1 MNFDKN
7 IVKWIWFAQATVPGS
22 SNAAKI
28 LEYRDDIN
36 DIYEKEYEY
45 NEYNVPEHVIDS
57 LNDKLLD
64 EAERIA
70 EYCEEHDILP
80 VHIFDDRFPP
90 KLRNIQDH
98 PVVLYMKGTIPD
110 FKNYV
115 MLAVVGTRECTNYG
129 LETAYDICDGLARSG
144 IIIVSGMAEGIDA
157 AAATAALNA
166 NKFTIAVLGCG
177 VDVIYPMSN
186 ESLYYQIRNN
196 GLLISEYPP
205 LAGATKQTFPER
217 NRIMS
222 GISDGVFVIEAGK
235 NSGALITADR
245 ALYQG
250 RKIYAVPGNV
260 DSPQSV
266 GCNRLIQNG
275 AKLVTD
281 ANDII
286 AEHQHDALHELV
298 PVMKRDVERLKREK
312 EERKKKNKNK
322 NIFGILGRRSKKKKN
337 ENVNKAELYGRDR
350 HTDEHSDKPK
360 QPELLSNK
368 EKAVY
373 NCLDDGPKGTD
384 RIAKEANMTVPEVSA
399 MLTMLTIKEMVEHL
413 PGDRYVR
420 NTKGR

>member
-1 MNFDKN
+1 MNLANFDKD
-7 IVKWIWFAQATVPGS
+7 ILKWIWFAQATVPGS
-22 SNAAKI
+22 SYAAKI
-28 LEYRDDIN
+28 LKHGDDIN
-36 DIYEKEYEY
+36 DIYGKEYEY
-45 NEYNVPEHVIDS
+45 SDFNVPEYVIDS
-57 LNDKLLD
+57 LNEKNLD

-80 VHIFDDRFPP
+80 VHIFDKRFPP
-90 KLRNIQDH
+90 KLRDIQDH
-98 PVVLYMKGTIPD
+98 PALLYMKGTIPD

-115 MLAVVGTRECTNYG
+115 LIAVVGTRKCTQYG
-129 LETAYDICDGLARSG
+129 LETAYEMCDGIARSG

-177 VDVIYPMSN
+177 VDVIYPKEN
-186 ESLYYQIRNN
+186 ESLYYQIRNH

-205 LAGATKQTFPER
+205 LAEGSKLTFPER
-217 NRIMS
+217 NRLMS
-222 GISDGVFVIEAGK
+222 GMSDGVFVIEADQ

-266 GCNRLIQNG
+266 GTNRLIQNG
-275 AKLVTD
+275 AKLIID

-298 PVMKRDVERLKREK
+298 PVMKRDVERIKREK
-312 EERKKKNKNK
+312 DERNNKRK
-322 NIFGILGRRSKKKKN
+322 NIKKSFFASIGSKIAKESHNSTPNAVSK
-337 ENVNKAELYGRDR
+337 
-350 HTDEHSDKPK
+350 DKPTTDKK

-368 EKAVY
+368 EKVVY
-373 NCLDDGPKGTD
+373 NCLSDAPKGTD
-384 RIAKEANMTVPEVSA
+384 QIAKEISMSISETSA

-413 PGDRYVR
+413 PGDRYIR
-420 NTKGR
+420 IKKGR